1 MMQDKTFSVS
11 EINKY
16 IKNMLE
22 GDYELQNVQVQGE
35 ISNFKRYPSGHCYFS
50 LKDAGGVLKCV
61 LFRFKAMNLRFE
73 PKNGDKVVAVGKIT
87 VYERDGVYQ
96 LYTDLLLAQG
106 EGDLMQQYEQLKE
119 KLSKEGL
126 FAEERKQKL
135 PLNPRRVG
143 IVTSPAGAAVR
154 DIISVARRRNLGVK
168 LYLYPVQVQ
177 GEDASKEIA
186 AAIKFFNDK
195 KLADVLIVGRGG
207 GSIEDLW
214 AFNEEATVRAVAASK
229 IPVISAVG
237 HETDFTLCDFAA
249 DKRAATP
256 SQAAEIAVPDIS
268 VYQQQVQA
276 LKLRAHQAIMQNILT
291 VQKKIERYGDSW
303 VLQNPRRLYELK
315 EQKLLHLKNSWV
327 FKEPQSLFAQK
338 TQRVDMDFVQL
349 VNLVQQ
355 RKQEAEHRLALNKAK
370 LEAIS
375 PYAVFKRGYSC
386 VRNSENRLISSVE
399 QVRWGE
405 EIITSLNDGQIVS
418 VVQEVERR

>member
-143 IVTSPAGAAVR
+143 IVTSPVGAAVR

-237 HETDFTLCDFAA
+237 HETDFTLCDFVA

>member
-1 MMQDKTFSVS
+1 MQNKTYSVS

-16 IKNMLE
+16 IKAMLE

-256 SQAAEIAVPDIS
+256 SQAAEIAVPDIG

>member
-256 SQAAEIAVPDIS
+256 SQAAEIAVPDIC